1 MTLEQERRILLERH
15 GTHRGTWVWAHAPGV
30 LSFAPRH
37 AEQGRD
43 IAVIYRDKPMDL
55 RPLDY
60 GGIIDRTVE
69 LYRKNF
75 VLFVSV
81 VAVVYVP
88 LAVLQLTLQSAPLR
102 GNAGAMAGLGTLVGL
117 LSVIAGLC
125 AQGALTVAVSRRYLG
140 MTATVGECFQTL
152 NTRMGALILTSVL
165 CAFLVGLGCL
175 LFLIPGIVFMFWIVF
190 ASPVVVLE
198 NRSGPGAIER
208 SKFLVGQGEWVRVLV
223 LGILCLLMGI
233 VAGIPLGMVVQ
244 ALSAAGPV
252 VITLAQTAMQVVIH
266 PIGLI
271 AFTILYYD
279 IRVRKEGFDLQV
291 LATHLGAQLPEGHLP
306 AAPPAGG
313 GWGTPAAPPAGG
325 GGWGT
330 PAAPPAGGG
339 GWGTPASPPAGDG
352 NAAWGASVPSS
363 AAPTQGA
370 WSAPSSQASPSWGGS
385 VSPPSQA
392 PGGWGAPAPPAAPL
406 PRYCTSC
413 GVALAAPSPFCPS
426 CGQQQGLP
434 S

>member
-1 MTLEQERRILLERH
+1 MI
-15 GTHRGTWVWAHAPGV
+15 
-30 LSFAPRH
+30 F
-37 AEQGRD
+37 
-43 IAVIYRDKPMDL
+43 RDKPMDL

-117 LSVIAGLC
+117 LSMIAGLC

-223 LGILCLLMGI
+223 LGILCLLVGI
-233 VAGIPLGMVVQ
+233 VAGIPLGMAVS
-244 ALSAAGPV
+244 ALSAAVPV
-252 VITLAQTAMQVVIH
+252 ASTLAQTAMQVVIH

-291 LATHLGAQLPEGHLP
+291 LATHLGAQVPEGHLP

-313 GWGTPAAPPAGG
+313 GGWSTPAA
-325 GGWGT
+325 
-330 PAAPPAGGG
+330 
-339 GWGTPASPPAGDG
+339 PPAGDG